1 MLDSVPQMCYAKDM
15 TTNTTTKTF
24 WQNNNGEVSCT
35 DHIGYSATAEL
46 QANPKARTL
55 YGACDT
61 WHRMTKNEIAEW
73 TEFLAGHGHTE
84 ACESCRGGW

>member
-1 MLDSVPQMCYAKDM
+1 M
-15 TTNTTTKTF
+15 TTTTTKRTY
-24 WQNNNGEVSCT
+24 WASTGGEIVC
-35 DHIGYSATAEL
+35 DQHLGYSATAEL

-61 WHRMTKNEIAEW
+61 WHRMTK
-73 TEFLAGHGHTE
+73 TELADWLTFLAEHGHTE